1 MVVSAVHA
9 VVLFKTLVIAEEIVN
24 FIKNV
29 TYELGTF
36 YIDHVHIIEV
46 EEVAVLDF
54 CKANII

>member
-1 MVVSAVHA
+1 MHA
-9 VVLFKTLVIAEEIVN
+9 IALFKTLVIAEEIVN

-46 EEVAVLDF
+46 EKVAVLDF
-54 CKANII
+54 WKANII